1 MIEQHISLKE
11 FNTFGLEAK
20 ARFFYRVPDIAHMIS
35 LWKTSM
41 LQLNSPLVLGGGSNM
56 LLAGDYPGLVI
67 KNEMMGRAILKEDAQ
82 SVWLKLAAGE
92 NWHEC
97 VLWTVDQGWGGIEN
111 LSLIPGCVGAAP
123 IQNIGAYGVE
133 LEQVLQSVQAFDML
147 GGREV
152 EFSHTDCRFGYRDSV
167 FKHEGKGRY
176 FVTAIVIKLSKN
188 PVLNIAYGDIAAM
201 LSEKGVVVPG
211 VRDVSQA
218 VIAIRSSKLPDPA
231 EIGNSGSFFK
241 NPVMG
246 NTVFEHVQKM
256 YPDVK
261 SFPVGEGQTKV
272 PAAWLIEKAGWKGY
286 RRGDAGVHARQA
298 LVIVNYGNATGQELL
313 QLAHDVQKDVM
324 EKFGVK
330 LEMEVN
336 IIGNQ

>member
-1 MIEQHISLKE
+1 MIEQHVSLKE

-67 KNEMMGRAILKEDAQ
+67 KNEMMGREVLKEDAQ

-92 NWHEC
+92 NWHES
-97 VLWTVDQGWGGIEN
+97 VLWTVEQGWGGIEN

-133 LEQVLQSVQAFDML
+133 LEQLLQSVQAFDML

-152 EFSHTDCRFGYRDSV
+152 EFSHADCRFGYRDSV
-167 FKHEGKGRY
+167 FKHAGKGRY
-176 FVTAIVIKLSKN
+176 FVSAIVIKLSKQ
-188 PVLNIAYGDIAAM
+188 PVLNIAYGDIAAW
-201 LSEKGVVVPG
+201 LSENDIADPG
-211 VRDVSQA
+211 VKDVSNA
-218 VIAIRSSKLPDPA
+218 VISIRRSKLPDPA

-246 NTVFEHVQKM
+246 NTVFEQIREL

-261 SFPVGEGQTKV
+261 AFPVGEGQTKV

-298 LVIVNYGNATGQELL
+298 LVIVNYGNASGQELL

-324 EKFGVK
+324 EKFGVL

-336 IIGNQ
+336 IIGIQ